1 MFTFTNIMNF
11 YRGSTRFNAKIR
23 RLCLCGRTM
32 IIIGLTGN
40 IGSGKSTVAHR
51 LRKLGAKII
60 DADQVAREVVL
71 PGAPALR
78 EIAEHFG

>member
-1 MFTFTNIMNF
+1 
-11 YRGSTRFNAKIR
+11 
-23 RLCLCGRTM
+23 M

-51 LRKLGAKII
+51 LRELGAKII

-78 EIAEHFG
+78 EIAEHFGPEVLDSAGELNRKKWGL